1 MFGNVLIA
9 ISITHLVLLILI
21 LDETSAS
28 ASARAS
34 AATNIIPSVGPFGS
48 GTSPRRRWYPP
59 SFGGVRISGRRRSTK
74 MSTARAND
82 DVHSSDAAADADTN
96 SNIDRPILPRRLTLS
111 GGGVPEIN
119 AAVSSDE
126 AEILES
132 RAKLALAQGEIRG
145 GAAAAAAASEEA
157 AGTLHRQHM
166 ISSLAAGVGSGVLAS
181 CVCAPLDL
189 IRTRMQVMGDVR
201 SHGAPIAN
209 GRASQLPS
217 LSVYKALADIVRQDG
232 IRGCFRGL
240 GATLATVPA
249 FWGLY
254 FPLYEH
260 LKKDFHHRY
269 DRMKGLDGES
279 TGVGPCPPIVHMGAA
294 ITAGAASDIVC
305 NPLFLIRTRIQ
316 TEALHYFEKPPSERV
331 PHGIVKTIQTVYGEG
346 GIPAF
351 WRGLTAS
358 LLGLGHVAIQFPVYE
373 FLKSE
378 ARANSKTGEESPAD
392 LLLASGVSKMCASLL
407 TYPHE
412 VIRSRMMDARGV
424 DAGQGALK
432 TIARIMKNEG
442 WTGMYTGIHVSLL
455 RVVPNCCITFMSY
468 ELILRWAK
476 EKTNR

>member
-1 MFGNVLIA
+1 MFGNVLIS
-9 ISITHLVLLILI
+9 ISITHLVLLIFI
-21 LDETSAS
+21 LDGTSAS

-34 AATNIIPSVGPFGS
+34 VATNISAAGPGRS
-48 GTSPRRRWYPP
+48 GTSPRRRWHPP
-59 SFGGVRISGRRRSTK
+59 SFGGIRISSRRRDNK
-74 MSTARAND
+74 MSTTRAND
-82 DVHSSDAAADADTN
+82 DVQSSDAAADADTN
-96 SNIDRPILPRRLTLS
+96 IARPILPRRLTLS

-132 RAKLALAQGEIRG
+132 RAKLAVAKGEIRG
-145 GAAAAAAASEEA
+145 GAAASEEA
-157 AGTLHRQHM
+157 ASSTLHRQHM

-189 IRTRMQVMGDVR
+189 IRTRMQVMADVR

-217 LSVYKALADIVRQDG
+217 LSVSKALADIVRQDG

-316 TEALHYFEKPPSERV
+316 TEALHYFEQPPKERV
-331 PHGIVKTIQTVYGEG
+331 PHGIVKTIQTVYSEG

-378 ARANSKTGEESPAD
+378 ARANSKTGEESPVD

-442 WTGMYTGIHVSLL
+442 WGGMYTGIHVSLL
-455 RVVPNCCITFMSY
+455 RVVPNCCITFMTY

-476 EKTNR
+476 EEMKR